1 MSSAHTALYNT
12 DLLSCIFSELVLPV
26 PAAKSVEKL
35 QLRPDGK
42 TLATAARVCKTF
54 SDPALRTLWWSL
66 PDLMLLWRL
75 LGPLDLLTEPDV
87 PAELSLPGK
96 YVCTTHRATMSDRY

>member
-1 MSSAHTALYNT
+1 MSPATHNVLYNT

-26 PAAKSVEKL
+26 PAAKSEEKL

-54 SDPALRTLWWSL
+54 SDPALRNLWCSL
-66 PDLMLLWRL
+66 PDLMPLWRL
-75 LGPLDLLTEPDV
+75 LGPLDLLTESDV
-87 PAELSLPGK
+87 PAELSSLSGK
-96 YVCTTHRATMSDRY
+96 YVCTTH